1 MEELQEENKLLKQ
14 RQNVMNKSRDLS
26 MEMDS
31 FYEQEN
37 NIVKQRLAMR
47 TE

>member
-37 NIVKQRLAMR
+37 NIVKQQLAML